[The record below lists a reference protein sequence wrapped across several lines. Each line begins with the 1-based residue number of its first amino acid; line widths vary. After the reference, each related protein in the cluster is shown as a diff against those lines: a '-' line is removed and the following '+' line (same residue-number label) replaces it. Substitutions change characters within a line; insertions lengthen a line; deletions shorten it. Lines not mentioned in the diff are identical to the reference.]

1 MISIIV
7 VSQCSVDWKIS
18 FQFCNKKRLH
28 YSANNIAVKFI
39 VFMFVFLLHVS
50 FTLDYNSNSET
61 EMSRKISLQEGIE
74 FCQMSSDEESDFDE
88 NVSEHE
94 ADNSELYET
103 LYGEPND
110 KLSENK
116 DEALTSENEQRDDDD
131 AEPDEPA
138 ANRQFHRRHKKYTAS
153 SIATSL
159 DEVSYDMID
168 FDNVE
173 AKEVDVPLEKKD
185 SVTIK

>member
-1 MISIIV
+1 M
-7 VSQCSVDWKIS
+7 
-18 FQFCNKKRLH
+18 
-28 YSANNIAVKFI
+28 KFI
-39 VFMFVFLLHVS
+39 VFMFVFLLHVP

-74 FCQMSSDEESDFDE
+74 FCQTSSDEESDFDE

-116 DEALTSENEQRDDDD
+116 DEALTSENERG
-131 AEPDEPA
+131 
-138 ANRQFHRRHKKYTAS
+138 S
-153 SIATSL
+153 
-159 DEVSYDMID
+159 
-168 FDNVE
+168 
-173 AKEVDVPLEKKD
+173 
-185 SVTIK
+185 